1 MGRQCVGCV
10 WLKGEVG
17 LGDACL
23 LFFVVFFSAVQVIAL
38 FSHYRRPVYPYVMV
52 SLEICCFKVLLLSC
66 IIHFCFLFG
75 GGGLRERLHL
85 TGLFHV
91 KALSPLSK
99 SIIRTGGCH
108 HSKVV
113 GAYFTC
119 LAEVC
124 TAVEHLHSRCSNV
137 STETSNSS
145 FNV

>member
-66 IIHFCFLFG
+66 IIHFCFFWG
-75 GGGLRERLHL
+75 FFEREIAPY
-85 TGLFHV
+85 V